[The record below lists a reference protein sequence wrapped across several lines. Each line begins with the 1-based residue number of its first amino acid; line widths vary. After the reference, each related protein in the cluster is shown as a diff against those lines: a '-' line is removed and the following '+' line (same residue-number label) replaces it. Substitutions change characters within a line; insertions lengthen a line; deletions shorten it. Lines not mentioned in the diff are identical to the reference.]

1 MNINDYKDVILA
13 GAVVVAGAIGAY
25 LLLPHRH
32 GLTKPAAAR
41 WIGGVLGALAIA
53 LILLFFT
60 PPGTFL
66 RTVFFY
72 AFAILSL
79 AGAGLT
85 ITSRDPVASALWFAS
100 VILATSGLFLLAGA
114 QFLAAGTVIVYAG
127 AIIVTFLFVIMLAS
141 KQGCALYDRSARSP
155 ARATF
160 TCFLLFFGLM
170 YTLLIAKGDVSFGGL
185 KTPFRG
191 AITARD
197 ITPTTFGPPNKFGT
211 AIHVFEKAIPQT
223 SRLAPSQVV
232 PAAGASASGVP
243 PKHVAG
249 LGGSLYAD
257 NLIAIEAVG
266 VLLFVALVGAVA
278 IAAPKPPARI
288 GASAGR
294 STK

>member
-1 MNINDYKDVILA
+1 MKRRDTTGDRSEHERDNSVNINDFKDVILA
-13 GAVVVAGAIGAY
+13 GAVVVAGAIGTY

-32 GLTKPAAAR
+32 GLTKPTAAR
-41 WIGGVLGALAIA
+41 WIGGVLGAIAIA
-53 LILLFFT
+53 LALLFFT

-155 ARATF
+155 AGATF
-160 TCFLLFFGLM
+160 TCFLLFFGL
-170 YTLLIAKGDVSFGGL
+170 
-185 KTPFRG
+185 
-191 AITARD
+191 
-197 ITPTTFGPPNKFGT
+197 
-211 AIHVFEKAIPQT
+211 
-223 SRLAPSQVV
+223 
-232 PAAGASASGVP
+232 GVP
-243 PKHVAG
+243 KTDQQITT
-249 LGGSLYAD
+249 YAD
-257 NLIAIEAVG
+257 AFPKRVRERE
-266 VLLFVALVGAVA
+266 VA
-278 IAAPKPPARI
+278 R
-288 GASAGR
+288 
-294 STK
+294 